1 MPEEGK
7 HSIGNIDEI
16 ISPKTNGNLDNINYT
31 KLSEEDKKKY
41 FLQLGISMKSQYK
54 KNASLIG
61 LYSKAKELNLEPHEY
76 EDFLMKELEIIKT

>member
-1 MPEEGK
+1 
-7 HSIGNIDEI
+7 
-16 ISPKTNGNLDNINYT
+16 
-31 KLSEEDKKKY
+31 
-41 FLQLGISMKSQYK
+41 MKSQYK